1 MHWYQQDGAMRS
13 SKLLRITLAMTLVAL
28 AACTAVGETP
38 AGTDVP
44 ATGTHTTPTL
54 STVATTTIVTT
65 TTLPPVPEV
74 PAAPKPDP
82 LPPPPGQVPPAGVGG
97 VAVIAAGGADLWD
110 DRSGSPFVTAH
121 EGLVMA
127 VEDREGDWFL
137 LRTMCD
143 TRAWAEAPQL
153 EFTSAVEPV
162 SVGQGTSFSEAVVVL
177 DPGHG
182 GANHG
187 AQGPTGLREEVV
199 NLDIARRAR
208 DLLEESHTVDWESG
222 IVYPGSDIRPVG
234 RVWLTRTEGPPNAD
248 YEAGLLFRATLAGS
262 AGANALI
269 AIHNNAAP
277 DGPFEGP
284 GSEIFYMFKDPD
296 SRRLGGLLIEEMR
309 RSFTPFDVAWM
320 GDLDAGAKY
329 RLQEDG
335 ETDYYG
341 ILRRG
346 LVPSV
351 ISEGAFISNEPEEAL
366 LATPEFRQAYAEAVY
381 RALVRFVTT
390 DDPGSGFTTPYLRT
404 NDVGSGNARST
415 CQVPAQP

>member
-1 MHWYQQDGAMRS
+1 
-13 SKLLRITLAMTLVAL
+13 V
-28 AACTAVGETP
+28 
-38 AGTDVP
+38 
-44 ATGTHTTPTL
+44 
-54 STVATTTIVTT
+54 
-65 TTLPPVPEV
+65 
-74 PAAPKPDP
+74 
-82 LPPPPGQVPPAGVGG
+82 
-97 VAVIAAGGADLWD
+97 AAGGADLSEE
-110 DRSGSPFVTAH
+110 RAGAPFVTAH

-143 TRAWAEAPQL
+143 TQAWAIGSQL
-153 EFTSAVEPV
+153 EFIPSARRIQ
-162 SVGQGTSFSEAVVVL
+162 VGEGTSFGDAVVVL

-182 GANHG
+182 GFNRG

-208 DLLEESHTVDWESG
+208 DLLASPHFVDWETG
-222 IVYPGSDIRPVG
+222 IVYSGSDIPPVG
-234 RVWLTRTEGPPNAD
+234 RVWVTRTEGPPGAD

-262 AGANALI
+262 AGASALI
-269 AIHNNAAP
+269 SIHNNASP

-284 GSEIFYMFKDPD
+284 GSETFYMFKDPE
-296 SRRLGGLLIEEMR
+296 SRRLGGLLVEEMR
-309 RSFTPFDVAWM
+309 RSFGVFDIVWA
-320 GDLDAGAKY
+320 GDRDAGAKY

-341 ILRRG
+341 ILRRA

-351 ISEGAFISNEPEEAL
+351 ISEGAFISSEAEEAL
-366 LATPEFRQAYAEAVY
+366 LATPEFRQAYAEAIY

-404 NDVGSGNARST
+404 TDVGSGDARPT
-415 CQVPAQP
+415 CQIPAQP

>member
-1 MHWYQQDGAMRS
+1 MQGAHVRRVM
-13 SKLLRITLAMTLVAL
+13 LVL
-28 AACTAVGETP
+28 GLVVSACTTVQ
-38 AGTDVP
+38 DVP
-44 ATGTHTTPTL
+44 DSTAVRQGSTT
-54 STVATTTIVTT
+54 SSITTTMTTTT
-65 TTLPPVPEV
+65 TTLPAPPPV
-74 PAAPKPDP
+74 PAAPEPDAPAP
-82 LPPPPGQVPPAGVGG
+82 LPGRALVDGTRG
-97 VAVIAAGGADLWD
+97 VAVIAAGGADLRD
-110 DRSGSPFVTAH
+110 QPAGTPSETAH

-143 TRAWAEAPQL
+143 TRVWADGSQL
-153 EFTSAVEPV
+153 EFAPAVQPIAI
-162 SVGQGTSFSEAVVVL
+162 GPGTSFSDAVVVL

-182 GANHG
+182 GINRG

-208 DLLEESHTVDWESG
+208 DLLQSTHIVDWETG
-222 IVYPGSDIRPVG
+222 IVYPGSDIPAVG
-234 RVWLTRTEGPPNAD
+234 RVWVTRTEGPPGAD

-262 AGANALI
+262 AGASALI
-269 AIHNNAAP
+269 AIHNNASP

-284 GSEIFYMFKDPD
+284 GSETFYMFKDPD
-296 SRRLGGLLIEEMR
+296 SRRLGGLLVEEMR
-309 RSFTPFDVAWM
+309 RSFAAFDIAWS
-320 GDLDAGAKY
+320 GDRDAGAKY

-351 ISEGAFISNEPEEAL
+351 ISEGAFISSEDEEAL
-366 LATPEFRQAYAEAVY
+366 LATPEFRQAYAEAIY

-404 NDVGSGNARST
+404 TDVGSGDARPT
-415 CQVPAQP
+415 CQIPAQP